1 MVEYKLNKAHER
13 REDMKFFV
21 VDAFAEVP
29 FLGNPAGVVILGPN
43 DSLSEDVMQNI
54 AKEVRFSETAFV
66 KAKNDKEFAI
76 RYFTTVAEVDLCG
89 HATIASFKVLEYLG
103 LVKQGCIYKAHTRAG
118 IIDISIEEGIVMMEQ
133 ATPSLGDELDVD
145 EISKIA
151 NLLGISEEDIGDRMY
166 NLKPKI
172 VSTGLW
178 DLLIPVKSRD
188 ILFSLSPDFEGI
200 SEYCRRNEIVSFHV
214 FTLDEDRALAN
225 CRDFAPLY
233 GIPEESATGTAN
245 GALIYYLF
253 KHGIVELERIYEI
266 IQGETM
272 GRSSNIF
279 GKVQLKDGVY
289 KAYVG
294 GNAKIVIEGK
304 LLPL

>member
-1 MVEYKLNKAHER
+1 
-13 REDMKFFV
+13 MKFFV
-21 VDAFAEVP
+21 VDAFTKAP
-29 FLGNPAGVVILGPN
+29 FLGNPAGVVILGP
-43 DSLSEDVMQNI
+43 EDTLNESVMQNI
-54 AKEVRFSETAFV
+54 AKEVKFSETAFV
-66 KAKNDKEFAI
+66 KAKNDKEFDL
-76 RYFTTVAEVDLCG
+76 RYFTPVAEVDLCG

-103 LVKQGCIYKAHTRAG
+103 LVKQGFIYKAHTRAG

-151 NLLGISEEDIGDRMY
+151 NFLGISKEDIGDRIY

-178 DLLIPVKSRD
+178 DLLIPVKSKD

-200 SEYCRRNEIVSFHV
+200 SEYCRKNEIVSFHV
-214 FTLDEDRALAN
+214 FTLDEDKAVAN

-245 GALIYYLF
+245 GALIYYLY
-253 KHGIVELERIYEI
+253 KYGIVDPERIYEI

-272 GRSSNIF
+272 GRRSNIF
-279 GKVQLKDGVY
+279 AKVHLKDGVY

-294 GNAKIVIEGK
+294 GNAKIVIEGN
-304 LLPL
+304 LLIF

>member
-1 MVEYKLNKAHER
+1 
-13 REDMKFFV
+13 MKFFV
-21 VDAFAEVP
+21 VDAFTKAP
-29 FLGNPAGVVILGPN
+29 FLGNPAGVVILGPEN
-43 DSLSEDVMQNI
+43 TLNENVMQNI

-66 KAKNDKEFAI
+66 KAKNDKEFDL
-76 RYFTTVAEVDLCG
+76 RYFTPVAEVDLCG

-103 LVKQGCIYKAHTRAG
+103 LVKQGFIYKAHTRAG
-118 IIDISIEEGIVMMEQ
+118 IIDISLEEGIVMMEQ
-133 ATPSLGDELDVD
+133 ATPSLGDELDID

-151 NLLGISEEDIGDRMY
+151 NILGISEDDLGDSVY
-166 NLKPKI
+166 NLKPKV

-178 DLLIPVKSRD
+178 DLLIPVKSKD

-200 SEYCRRNEIVSFHV
+200 SEYCRKNEIVSFHV

-245 GALIYYLF
+245 GALIYYLY
-253 KHGIVELERIYEI
+253 KHGIVEPERTYEI

-272 GRSSNIF
+272 GRRSNIF
-279 GKVQLKDGVY
+279 AKVHLKDGVY

-294 GNAKIVIEGK
+294 GNAKIVIEGN
-304 LLPL
+304 LLIF

>member
-1 MVEYKLNKAHER
+1 MN
-13 REDMKFFV
+13 FFV
-21 VDAFAEVP
+21 VDAFTQAP
-29 FLGNPAGVVILGPN
+29 FLGNPAGVVILGPKDTLDEN
-43 DSLSEDVMQNI
+43 VMQNI

-66 KAKNDKEFAI
+66 KAKNDKEFVL
-76 RYFTTVAEVDLCG
+76 RYFTPVAEVDLCG

-103 LVKQGCIYKAHTRAG
+103 LVNQGCIYKAHTRAG
-118 IIDISIEEGIVMMEQ
+118 TIDISIEKGIVMMEQ
-133 ATPSLGDELDVD
+133 ATPSLGDELDTN
-145 EISKIA
+145 EISRIA
-151 NLLGISEEDIGDRMY
+151 NILGISQKDIGDSEY
-166 NLKPKI
+166 NLKPKV

-188 ILFSLSPDFEGI
+188 ILLSLSPDFEEI
-200 SEYCRRNEIVSFHV
+200 SEYCRMNEIVSFHV

-245 GALIYYLF
+245 GALIYYLY
-253 KHGIVELERIYEI
+253 KYGIVEPEKIYEI

-272 GRSSNIF
+272 GRKSNIF
-279 GKVQLKDGVY
+279 AKVHFKDGVY

-294 GNAKIVIEGK
+294 GNAKIVIEGN
-304 LLPL
+304 LLIF

>member
-1 MVEYKLNKAHER
+1 
-13 REDMKFFV
+13 MKFFV
-21 VDAFAEVP
+21 VDAFTKAP
-29 FLGNPAGVVILGPN
+29 FLGNPAGVVILGP
-43 DSLSEDVMQNI
+43 EDTLNESVMQNI
-54 AKEVRFSETAFV
+54 AKEVKFSETAFV
-66 KAKNDKEFAI
+66 KAKNDREFDL
-76 RYFTTVAEVDLCG
+76 RYFTPVAEVDLCG

-103 LVKQGCIYKAHTRAG
+103 LVKQGFIYKAHTRAG

-151 NLLGISEEDIGDRMY
+151 NFLGISKEDIGDRIY

-178 DLLIPVKSRD
+178 DLLIPVKSKD

-200 SEYCRRNEIVSFHV
+200 SEYCRKNEIVSFHV
-214 FTLDEDRALAN
+214 FTLDEDKAVAN

-245 GALIYYLF
+245 GALIYYLY
-253 KHGIVELERIYEI
+253 KYGIVDPERIYEI

-272 GRSSNIF
+272 GRRSNIF
-279 GKVQLKDGVY
+279 AKVHLKDGVY

-294 GNAKIVIEGK
+294 GNAKIVIEGN
-304 LLPL
+304 LLIF